1 MVKIMKEEIL
11 NFYLQTSI
19 YTNWGS
25 YKSYYQS
32 LPNDLE
38 ELTSLLLE
46 QTIHRK
52 ELFRSVKSLN
62 ETGECKDGVANFYP
76 WWGYRSH
83 DDILL
88 TAPSI
93 MAELN
98 RLDNRGI
105 FHGREIS
112 KKVVITC
119 RYVAVWLASI
129 LKAKGIPTRVRS
141 GFATYFSDDDKAY
154 DHWIIEYYKKEE
166 ERWVIVDPDTDS
178 GCNHIDMSPNDF
190 CWIAKVWLD
199 VRSGKDKISKY
210 IHGASYQGLGM
221 LAKTLFFD
229 FHALMGDEVSYLF
242 SPTYIDDD
250 FFSLSAEDLK
260 ELDDLATLMLEPD
273 ANFFE
278 LSYIFKND
286 KRMRALNTPLL
297 GVKDHL
303 EQDICYVKLNEKNIN
318 TAKELQRNLFPE
330 DEKSLQYF
338 TDTMENTNP
347 NIKYYLAYFGKEA
360 IGITGFYEL
369 SDYPDDIF
377 IGRFG
382 LLSNYRDNGFGKR
395 IFLDTINMVYKLDK
409 KYLRVIVNNK
419 IHFKLDRLCKN
430 YMDKE
435 EAYNKETTI
444 YSKNLTKENMP
455 LWNKRTLD
463 IENE

>member
-1 MVKIMKEEIL
+1 MVKNMKEEIL
-11 NFYLQTSI
+11 DFYLQTSI
-19 YTNWGS
+19 YTNWGP
-25 YKSYYQS
+25 YKKYYQS
-32 LPNDLE
+32 LPDDLE
-38 ELTSLLLE
+38 ELTNLLLE

-62 ETGECKDGVANFYP
+62 ETGTCNDGVANFYP

-88 TAPSI
+88 TAPAI
-93 MAELN
+93 MAELI
-98 RLDNRGI
+98 RLDSRGI

-141 GFATYFSDDDKAY
+141 GFATYFSDDGKAY

-166 ERWVIVDPDTDS
+166 NRWVIVDPDTDS
-178 GCNHIDMSPNDF
+178 GSNHTDMNSNDF

-199 VRSGKDKISKY
+199 VRSGKDTISKY

-242 SPTYIDDD
+242 SPAYIDND
-250 FFSLSAEDLK
+250 FFSLSTEDLK
-260 ELDDLATLMLEPD
+260 ELDDLATLMLNPD
-273 ANFFE
+273 VHFSE
-278 LSYIFKND
+278 LSYLFKND

-297 GVKDHL
+297 GIKDHL
-303 EQDICYVKLNEKNIN
+303 EQDIYYVKLNEENIN
-318 TAKELQRNLFPE
+318 KAKELQQTLFPE

-338 TDTMENTNP
+338 MDTIKNTNS
-347 NIKYYLAYFGKEA
+347 NIEYYLACFNKEV

-369 SDYPDDIF
+369 PNYPDDIF

-382 LLSNYRDNGFGKR
+382 LLPDYRDNGFGKR

-419 IHFKLDRLCKN
+419 IHIKLDRLCKN

-435 EAYNKETTI
+435 EVYNEDTTI

-455 LWNKRTLD
+455 LWNKRMLD